1 MTPPLWVVEAAERFW
16 REAGAVDESYPRD
29 LESAV
34 LNSLSLPVL
43 KLPGLSLSKIRDE
56 LFRRKIRVPLS
67 EADRPVR
74 GCLIAWR
81 GKGFAFVEALD
92 PPEEKRFTLAHEL
105 AHFLR
110 DHRHDRERAERLL
123 GSRGVAILD
132 GKLPPSEDDEL
143 QAILRG
149 VWLRPNVRLLER
161 GDGQLFEIDRI
172 ENDADR
178 LALEI
183 LAPFRA
189 VREILR
195 HFSKSE
201 VVPELTRRFGLPR
214 WAAEAFVRADD
225 VIESPRL
232 RRLKECLDRSRE

>member
-16 REAGAVDESYPRD
+16 RDAGMAADVHPRD
-29 LESAV
+29 LKRAICYS
-34 LNSLSLPVL
+34 LNFFVFELPALSLF
-43 KLPGLSLSKIRDE
+43 KIRDT
-56 LFRRKIRVPLS
+56 LSRRNIHVPLDTT
-67 EADRPVR
+67 DRPLR
-74 GCLIAWR
+74 GCLVAR
-81 GKGFAFVEALD
+81 EGMGFAFVEALD

-132 GKLPPSEDDEL
+132 GKRPPSGDDEL

-195 HFSKSE
+195 HFSRSE
-201 VVPELTRRFGLPR
+201 VVPELTARFGLPR
-214 WAAEAFVRADD
+214 WAAEAFARADD
-225 VIESPRL
+225 VVESPRL
-232 RRLKECLDRSRE
+232 RRLKECLDRSKE